1 MVDLDVLS
9 AIEKLY
15 ELYGFVKSEHQEK
28 YIVFTYSN
36 GYFYNA
42 EILYFDQKQREL
54 ELLKREYEELGY
66 SVRDIQYTTLDELHE
81 RLFRGF
87 FNIKIINSKL
97 KKEYIGF
104 CELQSKKLFNTTYE
118 YVEPSYFWNNEVRQ
132 GNLSESILKQLDENS
147 AQLIIVEAAAG
158 FGKTCTSY
166 ELIKHISNK
175 ENVKYAPIFTE
186 LSKNRKASIFRYV
199 LLDEID
205 KRFTSLSSKLVISE
219 IKDGNVPLIV
229 DGFDEL
235 ISRSNKNM
243 GDSDLTQ
250 EEESQTMLDT
260 IAELFTEGS
269 KTKVVLTSRKSAI
282 FTGDI
287 FREWVHNHLKDCNV
301 IRISIEEPTLQEWLG
316 YDKAEFLKNQRIPFA
331 SINNPI
337 MLAFMRSMTM
347 ENFKAECA
355 NAENVIKYYFNS
367 ILERERE
374 RQSLQLTISEQY
386 ALLKN
391 IAKNFV
397 EYDIVAEEISFI
409 RDLFL
414 EEIDK
419 KFPVYRERYLALE
432 ERPTEEEFA
441 TKLAGHALL
450 NRVSPTQNYIGF
462 INDFV
467 FGIFIGENLI
477 ESVELLN
484 IVDAKYIDIACT
496 AFASRNIEN
505 KYNLMKCIRSR
516 LGSLNYEQQI
526 SIEIKLLS
534 TIGHDYWQHYFSN
547 YSFNTDV
554 FFDGN
559 YKFINCTF
567 QNCVFYE
574 CIIMTSA
581 FQECSFY
588 DCKFYNVTIL
598 RDTVNNCRLIFSDNC
613 IGAEEFIKEAMY
625 EMQEAIQV
633 IDYEK
638 EIMKK
643 FWKAG
648 GRYSKGRLPEMLLLK
663 SMTPEERQGLEDALE
678 SLKKRG
684 CLTKEGHYWFV
695 NMDEIGQIKEILES

>member
-1 MVDLDVLS
+1 MFELKILLE
-9 AIEKLY
+9 IEKLY
-15 ELYGFVKSEHQEK
+15 DLYGFTKNEHNEK
-28 YIVFTYSN
+28 YMVFTYSN

-42 EILYFDQKQREL
+42 EILYFEGVPSEFGAIKKD
-54 ELLKREYEELGY
+54 YEELGY
-66 SVRDIQYTTLDELHE
+66 SVRDIKYTTLVELHN

-87 FNIKIINSKL
+87 FNIEIINSKL
-97 KKEYIGF
+97 KKEYASF
-104 CELQSKKLFNTTYE
+104 CELQSKKLFNTAYE
-118 YVEPSYFWNNEVRQ
+118 YVEPTYFWNNEVRQ
-132 GNLSESILKQLDENS
+132 GRLSESILMQLEENS

-219 IKDGNVPLIV
+219 IKEGNVPLIV

-243 GDSDLTQ
+243 GDSSLTQ
-250 EEESQTMLDT
+250 EEDSQTMLDT
-260 IAELFTEGS
+260 IAELFSEGS

-287 FREWVHNHLKDCNV
+287 FREWVHNHLQDCNV
-301 IRISIEEPTLQEWLG
+301 VRVSIEEPTLQEWLG
-316 YDKAEFLKNQRIPFA
+316 HEKAEFLKNQRIPFA

-337 MLAFMRSMTM
+337 MLAFMRSIGMDD
-347 ENFKAECA
+347 FKIECA
-355 NAENVIKYYFNS
+355 NVEKVITHYFQS

-374 RQSLQLTISEQY
+374 RQSLQLSIDEQY
-386 ALLKN
+386 TLLKK
-391 IAKNFV
+391 IAKDFV

-414 EEIDK
+414 EAIDK
-419 KFPVYRERYLALE
+419 KFPLYRERYLVLE

-450 NRVSPTQNYIGF
+450 NRISPTKNYIGF

-467 FGIFIGENLI
+467 FGVFIGESL
-477 ESVELLN
+477 VENVDLLN
-484 IVDAKYIDIACT
+484 LADAKYIDIACT
-496 AFASRNIEN
+496 AFASRSMEN
-505 KYNLMKCIRSR
+505 RYKLMQCIRPR
-516 LGSLNYEQQI
+516 LDGLNYEQRF

-534 TIGHDYWQHYFSN
+534 TIGQDYRQHYFSN

-554 FFDGN
+554 FFDGS

-567 QNCVFYE
+567 QNCVFNE

-581 FQECSFY
+581 FWECSFY

-598 RDTVNNCRLIFSDNC
+598 KDTSKNCRLIFSDNC

-625 EMQEAIQV
+625 EVQEVIRV

-638 EIMKK
+638 EILKK

-648 GRYSKGRLPEMLLLK
+648 GRYSKGRLPEMVLLK
-663 SMTPEERQGLEDALE
+663 SMTPEEREGLEDALE

-695 NMDEIGQIKEILES
+695 NMDEIGQIKEILEN